1 MFRKPKIPFLLFLSF
16 AVVLCV
22 APGKSSAQKAGR
34 LEIGQWRDVLKN
46 LKAALKENYYDPSL
60 RGIDIDAHFELAHDK
75 MKDAKSLSQLTGI
88 AAQALLDL
96 DDSHTLLIP
105 PYYFSRIDYGWTMQ
119 VVGSDCYVLSVKPRS
134 DAEAKGLQAG
144 DRVVSID
151 GRSMDRSKAWL
162 ANYLY
167 NTLQPQ
173 PDIKLVVEK
182 PDMRQ
187 VELVVH
193 TKLGRTTK
201 FSSNYEWQEPQIYLP
216 EVYPHEDD
224 RFYELSKEV
233 LVWKMPAFRWRI
245 LYRAEHKLKNRKA
258 LILDLRGNPGGYVD
272 ALEGFTGCFFDSN
285 IKISEARGRKKFK
298 PSFAESRGD
307 KAFKGQLVV
316 LIDGGSSSEAEL
328 FARTIQLQKRG
339 TVIGDRS
346 AGSVMRSR
354 FYPMHH
360 GGYNEMIYG
369 IFVTEADVIMPDGNS
384 LEHVGVKP
392 DELLLPTAQEL
403 STKLDPVLARAAA
416 LVGVKLAAKQAGEFF
431 PVIWKD
437 R

>member
-1 MFRKPKIPFLLFLSF
+1 MLRTPKIPFLLLLSF
-16 AVVLCV
+16 AVVLCLP
-22 APGKSSAQKAGR
+22 PGESSAQKAGR
-34 LEIGQWRDVLKN
+34 VEIGQWRDVLKN

-60 RGIDIDAHFELAHDK
+60 RGIDIDAHFELAHEK
-75 MKDAKSLSQLTGI
+75 MKSATSLSQLTGI
-88 AAQALLDL
+88 AAQTLLDL
-96 DDSHTLLIP
+96 DDSHTLLVP
-105 PYYFSRIDYGWTMQ
+105 PYNYSRVDYGWTIQ
-119 VVGSDCYVLSVKPRS
+119 IVGSNCYVQSVKPGS

-144 DRVVSID
+144 DRVLSMD
-151 GRSMDRSKAWL
+151 GRPVDRTKAWL
-162 ANYLY
+162 ADYLY

-173 PDIKLVVEK
+173 PDMKLVVEK

-193 TKLGRTTK
+193 TKLSRSTK
-201 FSSNYEWQEPQIYLP
+201 FSSNYEWQEPEIYLP

-224 RFYELSKEV
+224 RFYDLSKEV

-285 IKISEARGRKKFK
+285 IKISEAKGRKKFK

-316 LIDGGSSSEAEL
+316 LIDGGSMSEAEL

-360 GGYNEMIYG
+360 GGYNEMLYG

-384 LEHVGVKP
+384 LEHVGVAP
-392 DELLLPTAQEL
+392 DELLLPTVQEL
-403 STKLDPVLARAAA
+403 SANLDPVLARAAA
-416 LVGVKLAAKQAGEFF
+416 VVGVKLDAKRAGELF
-431 PVIWKD
+431 PVRWKD